1 MSTPETPAP
10 LSSPDI
16 TSMQKLVGALTAVI
30 TTAVSLASA
39 FGANITAEQGIKI
52 MALWAALGGLA
63 VVADAIIRQGRAKA
77 HAAITIAAAAAQAA
91 PPTLVVSTTAKRK
104 PAARRKPAAT
114 TPPVPG
120 A

>member
-1 MSTPETPAP
+1 MPPDTPAP
-10 LSSPDI
+10 LASPDI

-30 TTAVSLASA
+30 TAAVSLASS
-39 FGANITAEQGIKI
+39 FGAHITAEQGIKI
-52 MALWAALGGLA
+52 MALWAALGGFA

-91 PPTLVVSTTAKRK
+91 TPAIVVTATAKRK
-104 PAARRKPAAT
+104 PAARRKPAAK
-114 TPPVPG
+114 PPAAG